1 MTEVPDIP
9 DLPDYYVLAYQTI
22 KGHIVDH
29 IRQYVDENKD
39 TIEIHQIGALLAFN
53 KAFKADMEKLN
64 EAHSLQTENFKL
76 LR

>member
-1 MTEVPDIP
+1 MQ
-9 DLPDYYVLAYQTI
+9 DYYVLAYLTI
-22 KGHIVDH
+22 KNHIVVH
-29 IRQYVDENKD
+29 VHQYIEENKE

-64 EAHSLQTENFKL
+64 EVHSLQTDNFKL